1 MEAQKMI
8 GISWLMIS
16 RRERAVMLETRS
28 KGIVN
33 WTLRYRGEVRDQ
45 IFISRGS
52 AMRRWVRT

>member
-1 MEAQKMI
+1 MI

-16 RRERAVMLETRS
+16 RRERAVMLETRG